1 MIKERQLS
9 YTFARDK
16 GLAVIE
22 KRDILT
28 LAMRMGADPYS
39 LIEARRVL
47 GAAFRIETV
56 SATEFEKIIAE
67 AYAQRALDGR
77 AAEEAVDSQDSLA
90 SLFDRIPQTEDLLAG
105 DADAPI
111 IRLINGLLQDAIKR
125 RASDIHID
133 PFEDRLSIRYRIDG
147 DLQEVLTPSRRIAS
161 PLVSRIKVMS
171 RLDIAEKRMPQDGR
185 FSLTL
190 GGRALDVRVATLPT
204 RYGERVALR
213 ILDAQ
218 QARIGLDLLGMD
230 EATLQRFKAVLSEPN
245 GVILVTGPTG
255 SGKTTTLYSALTLLN
270 SGRVNIMT
278 LEDPVEYG
286 LPGISQTPM
295 DHKVGLTFAATLRSI
310 LRNDPNIVM
319 VGEIRDAETAEVA
332 LEFALTGRLALS
344 TVHTNSSAGAITRL
358 RDMGI
363 ESFLLAS
370 TLRAV
375 MAQRLVRRL
384 CLDCREAYSPDH
396 SLLDRIGIPTGQGY
410 SFYRPKGCSNC
421 AHTGYSGRIGVYELL
436 VVTPGIKRLIN
447 LGGTEEDVERI
458 AFAEHDML
466 FQNACRYI
474 ISGDTSVEEVLH
486 VCRREAW
493 HGGGI

>member
-1 MIKERQLS
+1 MKPQLLYS
-9 YTFARDK
+9 YARDK
-16 GLAVIE
+16 GFAVIPGS
-22 KRDILT
+22 DPLT
-28 LAMRMGADPYS
+28 VAVREGADP
-39 LIEARRVL
+39 LCLPEVRRAL
-47 GAAFRIETV
+47 GRSFRLDVCTRP
-56 SATEFEKIIAE
+56 EFEKLLSE
-67 AYAQRALDGR
+67 GFGGNALDGTAAA
-77 AAEEAVDSQDSLA
+77 AAESQENLE
-90 SLFDRIPQTEDLLAG
+90 SLFDGIPQTEDLLAG
-105 DADAPI
+105 DGDAPI
-111 IRLINGLLQDAIKR
+111 VKLINGLLLDAVKR

-133 PFEDRLSIRYRIDG
+133 PFEEKLSIRYRIDG
-147 DLQEVLTPSRRIAS
+147 ELQEVLVASRRIAP

-185 FSLTL
+185 VSLSL

-213 ILDAQ
+213 ILDTR
-218 QARIGLDLLGMD
+218 QALVGLDGLGMD
-230 EATLQRFKAVLSEPN
+230 ETTLARFRSVLAEPN

-255 SGKTTTLYSALTLLN
+255 SGKTTTLYSALALLN
-270 SGRVNIMT
+270 TGRVNIMT

-286 LPGISQTPM
+286 LDGISQTPM

-375 MAQRLVRRL
+375 LAQRLVRRL
-384 CLDCREAYSPDH
+384 CPACKQPHRADDALKARLGLGADYAGDIYRAAGCEAC
-396 SLLDRIGIPTGQGY
+396 GQ
-410 SFYRPKGCSNC
+410 
-421 AHTGYSGRIGVYELL
+421 TGYSGRLGVYELL
-436 VVTPGIKRLIN
+436 TIDTQIKRLIHEQAS
-447 LGGTEEDVERI
+447 EEAIERA
-458 AFAEHDML
+458 AFAAADML
-466 FQNACRYI
+466 FSNGLRHVL
-474 ISGDTSVEEVLH
+474 SGETSAEELLH
-486 VCRREAW
+486 VCRRESW
-493 HGGGI
+493 SHGGV